1 MKSIDKSIVKLID
14 EDLMSFIVE
23 DTRKLVLEMKELVS
37 KDNTQVFSEFDRT
50 WEISQNVIEL
60 YFMYFYS
67 VDFNPEM

>member
-23 DTRKLVLEMKELVS
+23 DTRKLVSEMKELVS